1 MPHLFRRTRRCGA
14 MLRVLRRALLALALG
29 QPGPLVAAQESVPS
43 SQEGAQVKESDKEAF
58 RSTLPSYGKTGIG
71 RQ

>member
-1 MPHLFRRTRRCGA
+1 
-14 MLRVLRRALLALALG
+14 MLPPALRQLW
-29 QPGPLVAAQESVPS
+29 PPDAAQESVPS

-58 RSTLPSYGKTGIG
+58 RSTLPSYGRTGIG